1 MARRRMSENSILS
14 TEFGSE
20 LEAER
25 LRKLRRRFLWYTAT
39 VFVLMVLPLVPRLV
53 EYIQAMSGS
62 LSPKTAR
69 KVLTAPA
76 VAMFILS
83 LTSAAL
89 YLVSFI
95 HVKSNRATRWPLLK
109 ITYWLIVVSGSLLL
123 LSTPLKL
130 AEIKDGKGTIL
141 VGPGIPAQVE
151 LDSSKPAPP
160 KAPSLDQPDL
170 TQAQP
175 DEPAPQWL
183 HPEDANRDDTPMMTS
198 GTNLLSIFFTH
209 FLACLFL
216 PWTARES
223 VRPIAPLIALNIGI
237 TVGMLLYL
245 SVRANVPTSAWI
257 FNAIILAFSPLVAAP
272 GAALCWWRHSRFRE
286 EVGSRLVRGRFAEM
300 HRELTDARKI
310 HESLFPRPVSD
321 PNLSLNYVYEPMR
334 QIGGDFLFVQRLVD
348 GRLHVVIMDVTGH
361 GVPAALTVNRLH
373 GELQR
378 LFAENA
384 LVSPGGLLRLLNRYV
399 NLTMADHALYVTAV
413 CLRVD
418 PAQALVEYA
427 SAGHPPAYIRGS
439 DGTIHE
445 LPATTYL
452 LGAEGDAQF
461 DPAQATHVFAPGD
474 RLAAFTDGAIEAR
487 GADGH
492 MLGLMGMRRLLAST
506 QAPDAG
512 NWPLALLKA
521 VEAFRS
527 GPPAD
532 DTLVVEIRSAAAFA
546 EPRSR
551 EPRAPGVA
559 ERTNA

>member
-1 MARRRMSENSILS
+1 MGKRRASESTILT
-14 TEFGSE
+14 TEFGGE

-39 VFVLMVLPLVPRLV
+39 VFVLVAFPLLPRLW
-53 EYIQAMSGS
+53 EYVQAMRGS
-62 LSPKTAR
+62 LPPREAGSVVTP
-69 KVLTAPA
+69 PA
-76 VAMFILS
+76 IATFILS
-83 LTSAAL
+83 LTSSAL
-89 YLVSFI
+89 YLVSFV
-95 HVKSNRATRWPLLK
+95 HVKSNRATPWPLLK

-130 AEIKDGKGTIL
+130 AEVKSGKGTIL
-141 VGPGIPAQVE
+141 VGPVIPAQADMGPGEDTPPQPPRLV
-151 LDSSKPAPP
+151 DSPAPDLAAES
-160 KAPSLDQPDL
+160 APE
-170 TQAQP
+170 
-175 DEPAPQWL
+175 EPPFRV
-183 HPEDANRDDTPMMTS
+183 RDRDNTPMMTS

-245 SVRANVPTSAWI
+245 SAQGEVPSSAWV
-257 FNAIILAFSPLVAAP
+257 FNGIILACSPLVAAP

-286 EVGSRLVRGRFAEM
+286 EVGARLVRGRFAEM

-334 QIGGDFLFVQRLVD
+334 QIGGDFLYVQRLVD

-378 LFAENA
+378 IFAENA
-384 LVSPGGLLRLLNRYV
+384 LTSPGGMLRLLNRYV
-399 NLTMADHALYVTAV
+399 NLTMADHALYVTAM

-418 PAQALVEYA
+418 PAQGLVEYA
-427 SAGHPPAYIRGS
+427 SAGHPPAYVRGS

-461 DPAQATHVFAPGD
+461 DPAQANHVFAPGD

-487 GADGH
+487 GADGR
-492 MLGLMGMRRLLAST
+492 MLGLAGMRRLLAGT
-506 QAPDAG
+506 QAG
-512 NWPLALLKA
+512 EGENWPLKLLKA
-521 VEAFRS
+521 VESFRQ

-532 DTLVVEIRSAAAFA
+532 DTLVVEIRRTLAVVEPKSREQRSSEAAARA
-546 EPRSR
+546 E
-551 EPRAPGVA
+551 A
-559 ERTNA
+559 